1 MKPGRTTQPRNR
13 KPNRDGG
20 ESIKEDSKM
29 ATVEEKKPSIEA
41 AAKANEKEQVE
52 RTAAVAGASAVAD
65 AIKRAA
71 DAAVEGARSQSGVAP
86 LGDFRVTGSPGGRFE
101 LRANSGPIFSSGGSV
116 FVNGRRQ
123 HVDEW
128 GADYIRGR
136 LDADVTSGEV
146 VVPIDEKTR
155 RVGYLKV

>member
-1 MKPGRTTQPRNR
+1 
-13 KPNRDGG
+13 
-20 ESIKEDSKM
+20 M
-29 ATVEEKKPSIEA
+29 ATGEATKPSIEA
-41 AAKANEKEQVE
+41 AAKANEKEQHE

-65 AIKRAA
+65 AVKKAA
-71 DAAVEGARSQSGVAP
+71 DAAIEGAKSQSSAGFVS
-86 LGDFRVTGSPGGRFE
+86 DFVVTGRPGGRFE
-101 LRANSGPIFSSGGSV
+101 LRAHSGPIFSSSGSV
-116 FVNGRRQ
+116 FANGRKQ

-136 LDADVTSGEV
+136 FDADVTSGEV